1 MLTRCRVGSA
11 VPSTACGID
20 GGPRRITEVVLNEQS
35 LPVAGSGSSHLTRP
49 SSATKGLPI
58 LDRRRDPFL
67 PWNLSEEKKKEL
79 GKAGLPQ
86 GDDTS

>member
-1 MLTRCRVGSA
+1 
-11 VPSTACGID
+11 
-20 GGPRRITEVVLNEQS
+20 
-35 LPVAGSGSSHLTRP
+35 
-49 SSATKGLPI
+49 
-58 LDRRRDPFL
+58 L